1 LAEFDGDNEEACM
14 KDELKQVARKNG
26 ERGRVLAARVAVLL
40 KVYRRDPIRN
50 YYLREEAEH
59 LARRVVYHMRQA
71 VIVGALIDRMEPK
84 GRRRA
89 RPPDHKRN
97 FSPVSPRGLR

>member
-1 LAEFDGDNEEACM
+1 M
-14 KDELKQVARKNG
+14 KDELKRLARRNG

-50 YYLREEAEH
+50 HYLREEAEH

-71 VIVGALIDRMEPK
+71 VIVGALIDRIEAK

-89 RPPDHKRN
+89 RPPDL
-97 FSPVSPRGLR
+97 PRRFPP